1 MKSARRPI
9 RSKGPLNEM
18 WTRALTLFVV
28 LALGDAATVI
38 SNKEEAHFVAR
49 HAAKKQGKGGGHTVE
64 RMREMFKEQQL
75 DRAEPDEHEDAEAA
89 AAAKHQRCA
98 EDPNSV
104 ECVRERKGR
113 SRRRHR
119 RRAPPST
126 PEL

>member
-1 MKSARRPI
+1 
-9 RSKGPLNEM
+9 M
-18 WTRALTLFVV
+18 WTRGLVLFVV

-64 RMREMFKEQQL
+64 RMREMFREQKEQQL
-75 DRAEPDEHEDAEAA
+75 DRAEPDEHEDVEAA
-89 AAAKHQRCA
+89 AAARHQRCA